1 MEKIVQY
8 NQTYKTTK
16 KLKVAV
22 VGIGYGDGI
31 SRLLSNVGA
40 VHAKKYKYK
49 ILGRVSM
56 DTITID
62 ITKNSNHL
70 KVGQYL
76 EIFNHT
82 FGIDSLA
89 KQCGTLIS
97 LTLL

>member
-1 MEKIVQY
+1 M
-8 NQTYKTTK
+8 
-16 KLKVAV
+16 
-22 VGIGYGDGI
+22 
-31 SRLLSNVGA
+31 
-40 VHAKKYKYK
+40 HAKKYKYK

-62 ITKNSNHL
+62 ITKNSNNL

-89 KQCGTLIS
+89 KQCKTIPHEI
-97 LTLL
+97 LTSITKRVKRVYK